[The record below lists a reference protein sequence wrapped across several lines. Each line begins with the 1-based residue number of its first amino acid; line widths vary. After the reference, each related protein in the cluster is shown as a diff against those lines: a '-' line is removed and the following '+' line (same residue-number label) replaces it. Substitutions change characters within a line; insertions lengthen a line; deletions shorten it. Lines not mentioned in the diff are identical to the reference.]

1 VIVATSSRRVIDAE
15 RTTTTASAADVL
27 SPEDSRRRHYDHPR
41 DRDSFNS
48 GRYSNHYGR
57 GYNRHRLEELIK
69 DFRSRS
75 LYSIMVT
82 VENLMVETTTVPTTY
97 NQRRHPQERKQQ
109 TLLVAEQ
116 PKMKICLPTL
126 ARTPVSKILPI
137 VLQRR
142 PRRIELAATRQAL
155 TL

>member
-1 VIVATSSRRVIDAE
+1 
-15 RTTTTASAADVL
+15 
-27 SPEDSRRRHYDHPR
+27 
-41 DRDSFNS
+41 
-48 GRYSNHYGR
+48 
-57 GYNRHRLEELIK
+57 
-69 DFRSRS
+69 
-75 LYSIMVT
+75 MVT